1 MMDVPSGGL
10 NRPDGLAGKRPAEAI
25 LRGQS
30 FELRP
35 SRPRRALVKKKRQ
48 WSRDKGYTKVV
59 MTSDERFATRI
70 ARGIAAGAFAISLTF
85 ASATAA
91 FAQTPEAAPTPPEP
105 VADSPT
111 APDATPAADPATPP
125 AVGPDGLPI
134 AAEPTPVPMRPVTG
148 PDGQPVIG
156 PDGQPVMEPVPAA
169 APPPAPTP
177 TPTPAPRE
185 PIKGDFFGI
194 EVLIAPEDEYSMFGL
209 FMIAHP
215 VVKVVMIGLMLASI
229 VSWAILIS
237 KLIYFSA
244 LNRRTTSFLNEFRA
258 SNAELQDMSKSLGGK
273 DRTTPPAAMVEAAGN
288 EIDLTFA
295 QGPASSGE
303 KREHLTQR
311 IASAMSIAQASKSAE
326 LGSGMGFLATT
337 GSIATF
343 VGLFGTVW
351 GIMYS
356 FIGIAQ
362 SKSTNLAVVAPG
374 IAEALLATAMGLFA
388 AIPAVVFYN
397 NFARRIAAYNQRLD
411 SFSSELLVRVSR
423 QLDQS
428 AH

>member
-1 MMDVPSGGL
+1 MRLS
-10 NRPDGLAGKRPAEAI
+10 
-25 LRGQS
+25 
-30 FELRP
+30 P
-35 SRPRRALVKKKRQ
+35 SRRTLVNKKRR
-48 WSRDKGYTKVV
+48 WSRYKGYTKVV
-59 MTSDERFATRI
+59 MTSDERFASRV
-70 ARGIAAGAFAISLTF
+70 ARGIAAGAFAFSLTF

-91 FAQTPEAAPTPPEP
+91 FAQTPAAPPPPEP
-105 VADSPT
+105 VADSP
-111 APDATPAADPATPP
+111 AATPAAAPTDPAAPGATPAAPGTAPAATP

-134 AAEPTPVPMRPVTG
+134 APAPTPVPMQPKLG
-148 PDGQPVIG
+148 PDGQPVLG
-156 PDGQPVMEPVPAA
+156 PDGQPVMEP
-169 APPPAPTP
+169 APTPVAAP
-177 TPTPAPRE
+177 TPTPAPTPEPPKE
-185 PIKGDFFGI
+185 PIKADFFGI
-194 EVLIAPEDEYSMFGL
+194 EVLIPHEDEYSLFGL

-215 VVKVVMIGLMLASI
+215 VVKVVMLGLIIASI
-229 VSWAILIS
+229 ISWAILIS

-244 LNRRTTSFLNEFRA
+244 LNRRTTNFLNDFRQ
-258 SNAELQDMSKSLGGK
+258 SNAPLQDMSKSLSGK
-273 DRTTPPAAMVEAAGN
+273 DRTTPPATMVEAAGN

-303 KREHLTQR
+303 KRDHLTQR
-311 IASAMSIAQASKSAE
+311 IASAMSIAQASKSAD
-326 LGSGMGFLATT
+326 LGAGMAFLATV

-356 FIGIAQ
+356 FIGIAK

-374 IAEALLATAMGLFA
+374 IAEALFATAIGLFA
-388 AIPAVVFYN
+388 AIPAVIFYN
-397 NFARRIAAYNQRLD
+397 IFARRIAAYNQRLD

>member
-1 MMDVPSGGL
+1 M
-10 NRPDGLAGKRPAEAI
+10 N
-25 LRGQS
+25 
-30 FELRP
+30 
-35 SRPRRALVKKKRQ
+35 KKRQ

-59 MTSDERFATRI
+59 MTSDERFASRV
-70 ARGIAAGAFAISLTF
+70 ARGIAAGAFAFSLTF
-85 ASATAA
+85 ASASAA
-91 FAQTPEAAPTPPEP
+91 LAQSPAAPPPPEP
-105 VADSPT
+105 VADSPA
-111 APDATPAADPATPP
+111 APAATPATDPAAPGATPAAAGTTPGATP

-134 AAEPTPVPMRPVTG
+134 APVPTPVPMQPKLG
-148 PDGQPVIG
+148 PDGKPVLG
-156 PDGQPVMEPVPAA
+156 PDGQPVMEPAPVTPA
-169 APPPAPTP
+169 PTVSPAPTP
-177 TPTPAPRE
+177 TPEKPKE
-185 PIKGDFFGI
+185 PIKADFFGL
-194 EVLIAPEDEYSMFGL
+194 EVLIPADEEYSLWGL

-215 VVKVVMIGLMLASI
+215 VVKVVMMGLILASI
-229 VSWAILIS
+229 ISWAILIS

-244 LNRRTTSFLNEFRA
+244 LNRRTTNFLNDFRS
-258 SNAELQDMSKSLGGK
+258 SNAPLQDMSKSLSGK

-326 LGSGMGFLATT
+326 LGAGMAFLATV

-351 GIMYS
+351 GIMFS
-356 FIGIAQ
+356 FIGIAK

-374 IAEALLATAMGLFA
+374 IAEALFATAIGLFA

-397 NFARRIAAYNQRLD
+397 IFARRIAAYNQRLD
-411 SFSSELLVRVSR
+411 SFSSELLVRTSR
-423 QLDQS
+423 QLDQT
-428 AH
+428 AP

>member
-1 MMDVPSGGL
+1 
-10 NRPDGLAGKRPAEAI
+10 
-25 LRGQS
+25 
-30 FELRP
+30 
-35 SRPRRALVKKKRQ
+35 
-48 WSRDKGYTKVV
+48 
-59 MTSDERFATRI
+59 MTSDERFASRV
-70 ARGIAAGAFAISLTF
+70 ARGFAAGAIAFSLTF

-91 FAQTPEAAPTPPEP
+91 FAQTPAAPPPPEP
-105 VADSPT
+105 VADSPA
-111 APDATPAADPATPP
+111 APAAAAPADPAAPGAAPAAAGTTPAAAAPGATPAAP

-134 AAEPTPVPMRPVTG
+134 APAPTPAPMQPKLG
-148 PDGQPVIG
+148 PDGKPLIG
-156 PDGQPVMEPVPAA
+156 PDGQPVMEPAPVVPA
-169 APPPAPTP
+169 PTISPAPTP
-177 TPTPAPRE
+177 TPEKPKE
-185 PIKGDFFGI
+185 PIKADFFGI
-194 EVLIAPEDEYSMFGL
+194 EVLIPHEDEYSLYGL

-215 VVKVVMIGLMLASI
+215 VVKVVMIGLFIAS
-229 VSWAILIS
+229 VLSWAILIS

-244 LNRRTTSFLNEFRA
+244 LNRRTTNFLNEFRQ
-258 SNAELQDMSKSLGGK
+258 SNAPLQDMSKSISGK
-273 DRTTPPAAMVEAAGN
+273 DRTTPAAAMVEAAAS

-303 KREHLTQR
+303 KRDHLTQR
-311 IASAMSIAQASKSAE
+311 IGSAMSIAQASKSAE
-326 LGSGMGFLATT
+326 LGSGMAFLATT

-356 FIGIAQ
+356 FIGIAK

-374 IAEALLATAMGLFA
+374 IAEALLATAIGLFA
-388 AIPAVVFYN
+388 AIPAVIFYN
-397 NFARRIAAYNQRLD
+397 IFARRIAAYNQRLD

>member
-1 MMDVPSGGL
+1 M
-10 NRPDGLAGKRPAEAI
+10 N
-25 LRGQS
+25 
-30 FELRP
+30 
-35 SRPRRALVKKKRQ
+35 
-48 WSRDKGYTKVV
+48 
-59 MTSDERFATRI
+59 SDERFASRV
-70 ARGIAAGAFAISLTF
+70 ARGIAAGAFAFSLTF

-91 FAQTPEAAPTPPEP
+91 FAQTPAAPPPPEP
-105 VADSPT
+105 VADSP
-111 APDATPAADPATPP
+111 AAATPAADPAATPAAPGTTPAATAPGATP

-134 AAEPTPVPMRPVTG
+134 APAPTPVPMQPKLGPDGKPVLG
-148 PDGQPVIG
+148 PDGQPI
-156 PDGQPVMEPVPAA
+156 MEPAPVVTPA
-169 APPPAPTP
+169 PTPTPVPTP
-177 TPTPAPRE
+177 TPTPAP
-185 PIKGDFFGI
+185 IKADFFGM
-194 EVLIAPEDEYSMFGL
+194 EVLIPHEDEYSLYGL

-215 VVKVVMIGLMLASI
+215 VVKVVMIGLFLASVI
-229 VSWAILIS
+229 SWAILIS

-244 LNRRTTSFLNEFRA
+244 LNRRTTNFLNEFRQ
-258 SNAELQDMSKSLGGK
+258 SNAPLQDMSKSLSGK
-273 DRTTPPAAMVEAAGN
+273 DRTTPTAAMVEAAGN

-326 LGSGMGFLATT
+326 LGSGMAFLATT

-356 FIGIAQ
+356 FIGIAK

-374 IAEALLATAMGLFA
+374 IAEALLATAIGLFA

-397 NFARRIAAYNQRLD
+397 IFARRIAAYNQRLD
-411 SFSSELLVRVSR
+411 SFSSELLVRTSR
-423 QLDQS
+423 QLDLT